1 MSPSGR
7 IIVLKGDP
15 IVKEARA
22 AAAGILPGHRLDLS
36 LNAGVLEVGVGGAGT
51 EADPTRKAFA
61 VEADVVG
68 NTAADA
74 YADNDQVK
82 YVVAKSGDEIM
93 ARAATG
99 LTWSTGAPLYAV
111 AGGQVSDVSPGAA
124 GAEVSPIGYALSDVA
139 GSSADDLVPMEV
151 A

>member
-1 MSPSGR
+1 MTPR

-22 AAAGILPGHRLDLS
+22 AAASILPGHRLDLTI
-36 LNAGVLEVGVGGAGT
+36 NGTVLEVGVGGVQT
-51 EADPTRKAFA
+51 EFDPGRKAFA

-82 YVVAKSGDEIM
+82 YVVARSGDEVQI
-93 ARAATG
+93 RAAAS
-99 LTWSTGAPLYAV
+99 LSWAVGAPLFA
-111 AGGQVSDVSPGAA
+111 AAAGQVTDVPLATGVAN
-124 GAEVSPIGYALSDVA
+124 GGVLGYALSAVSS
-139 GSSADDLVPMEV
+139 SSADDLEPMEV